1 MRPVLHSLVFAVG
14 FLFAGSAAA
23 THVAPLGGAVAV
35 VNGGFSAVENFNDDG
50 FDIEITGD
58 FFAESNLGDLSLTR
72 NFIASADIGVNGSP
86 FFSGSAATGPIVI
99 EDLLFLGAAV
109 FGPTLDVT
117 TFAPPNIGGVV
128 DLSLIDL
135 SPFGFSLGD
144 IPGLVPLLPEVA
156 FSIILTGGGPN
167 SISGLFELSTFISF
181 DLIDNLPSS
190 FAFSAELTLAPI
202 PVPAA
207 LPLALTGAAVLG
219 GLGWRKRRKAARAA

>member
-1 MRPVLHSLVFAVG
+1 MKPLLSSLVFAAG
-14 FLFAGSAAA
+14 ALFASTAFA

-35 VNGGFSAVENFNDDG
+35 VNGEFSAVENFDDDG

-58 FFAESNLGDLSLTR
+58 FFAESGLGDLSVPR
-72 NFIASADIGVNGSP
+72 SFIASADIGVNGSP

-99 EDLLFLGAAV
+99 EDLLLLGAAV

-156 FSIILTGGGPN
+156 FSIILTGGGAS

-181 DLIDNLPSS
+181 DLIDDLPSS
-190 FAFSAELTLAPI
+190 FAFSAELTLAPV

-207 LPLALTGAAVLG
+207 LPLALTGAALLG
-219 GLGWRKRRKAARAA
+219 GLGWRRRRRAAAA